1 MIAIVN
7 YNMGN
12 LQSVAN
18 MLNYLGASSQ
28 ITSVPAEIAAA
39 DKIILPGVGAFHE
52 AMANLR
58 QLGLVA
64 VLRQEVLEKSKP
76 FLGICLGLQLI
87 ADKGYE
93 GGETA
98 GLSFIPGEVVKME
111 PNDRTLRIPHM
122 GWNDVTP
129 CLGTKMY
136 GADQR
141 PRVFYFVHSYCFIPK
156 VEADISGTVE
166 YGGAV
171 VASLERGNIW
181 ATQFHPE
188 KSQKD
193 GIELLKNFL
202 GMPA

>member
-18 MLNYLGASSQ
+18 MLNYLGASNQ
-28 ITSVPAEIAAA
+28 ITSAPAEIAAA

-52 AMANLR
+52 AMKNLH
-58 QLGLVA
+58 QLELVA
-64 VLRQEVLEKSKP
+64 VLRHEVLENKKP

-87 ADKGYE
+87 ADKGDE
-93 GGETA
+93 GGETL
-98 GLSFIPGEVVKME
+98 GLSLIPGEVIKLQ

-129 CLGTKMY
+129 RLGAKMY

-141 PRVFYFVHSYCFIPK
+141 PRVFYFVHSYHFIPK
-156 VEADISGTVE
+156 NEADISGTVE

-202 GMPA
+202 AVS